1 MIDSKDIWEETLQK
15 AKNALKKNDENYMKN
30 KADVI
35 TQLAKDLENQG
46 MPLEEI
52 ANSIVHALKDANVS
66 KAYIL
71 ETLEKKYKRHY
82 NKAKEQEQLSEN
94 PTTIEE
100 ENITEQKPIEVAVTN
115 SGQSVSEPEPP
126 RQTPK
131 QPDSE
136 DIEILKDKL
145 NRSEA
150 IAKSRFE
157 EISNISEKQRQD
169 ANELSILTENVKNLS
184 KQVEDRNNQIK
195 NLEQQLKTVSE
206 KKRDMSNEIQ
216 SSLNTFET
224 KHKYDPNKLAGND
237 NRVFDNTIVCDLRVA
252 NWIVET
258 LRDSIVKHPKSYFL
272 IQQDFGKPLGI
283 RINYLKTD
291 FVT

>member
-1 MIDSKDIWEETLQK
+1 MTDRDDVWDSIFNRNVKRFQSVGQKRDIINDIAREFESNGMHVAKICSEIKKRMRSYNEE
-15 AKNALKKNDENYMKN
+15 NNE
-30 KADVI
+30 
-35 TQLAKDLENQG
+35 DLEI
-46 MPLEEI
+46 EI
-52 ANSIVHALKDANVS
+52 SDSWI
-66 KAYIL
+66 
-71 ETLEKKYKRHY
+71 EKVLDPQYKRER
-82 NKAKEQEQLSEN
+82 KKN
-94 PTTIEE
+94 PTTTEVNTITNEE
-100 ENITEQKPIEVAVTN
+100 KKEQLVAVTN

-126 RQTPK
+126 RQTSR
-131 QPDSE
+131 PDPNFQE
-136 DIEILKDKL
+136 LAKPVLDNLKKVEQQNKELDAKL
-145 NRSEA
+145 KTTDDQLSDALNA
-150 IAKSRFE
+150 IKSRDSRIF
-157 EISNISEKQRQD
+157 
-169 ANELSILTENVKNLS
+169 
-184 KQVEDRNNQIK
+184 